1 MKILIIGGT
10 GHVGTYMVPGLIE
23 AGFDVTS
30 FSRAKRKPYQEHKAW
45 DTVHQVAINREIE
58 EKSDSFAERILE
70 LEPDVVIDMICF
82 TLDSAKKLYEPLKG
96 KIKQFLLCG
105 TIWVHG
111 YSEEVPTTEDQPKK
125 PFGEYGIQ
133 KAAITEYLLSQ
144 SENEATAVTVLHPGH
159 ITGPGWCPIN
169 PLGNLNTE
177 VFLKLARG
185 EELVM
190 PDFGLA
196 TLHHVHAEDVAQA
209 FIKAVM
215 NPEKARGQEFH
226 VVSEKALT
234 LRGYA
239 DKLAQWF
246 GKEANLS
253 FKPFPEWKTQVSND
267 DALATYDHIAHSPNC
282 SIDKAKRLL
291 RYKPKYSSIEAI
303 CESLKWLIDN
313 GQIVI

>member
-1 MKILIIGGT
+1 MKVLVIGGT

-30 FSRAKRKPYQEHKAW
+30 LSRRKRKPYQEHKAW
-45 DTVHQVAINREIE
+45 DTVHQVTIDREIDG
-58 EKSDSFAERILE
+58 KSSSFAERILE
-70 LEPDVVIDMICF
+70 FEPDVVIDMICF
-82 TLDSAKKLYEPLKG
+82 TLDSAQKLYEPLKA
-96 KIKQFLLCG
+96 KIKQFLHCG

-111 YSEEVPTTEDQPKK
+111 YSEEVPTTEDQSKK

-144 SENEATAVTVLHPGH
+144 SENEGTAVTVLHPGH
-159 ITGPGWCPIN
+159 IVGPGWCPIN

-177 VFLKLARG
+177 VFVKLAHG

-190 PDFGLA
+190 PNFGME

-209 FIKAVM
+209 FIKAVLS
-215 NPEKARGQEFH
+215 PEKAKGQEFH

-239 DKLAQWF
+239 DKLARWF

-253 FKPFPEWKTQVSND
+253 FKPFGEWKTQVSDD
-267 DALATYDHIAHSPNC
+267 DALVTYDHIAHSPNC
-282 SIDKAKRLL
+282 SIDRAKRLL